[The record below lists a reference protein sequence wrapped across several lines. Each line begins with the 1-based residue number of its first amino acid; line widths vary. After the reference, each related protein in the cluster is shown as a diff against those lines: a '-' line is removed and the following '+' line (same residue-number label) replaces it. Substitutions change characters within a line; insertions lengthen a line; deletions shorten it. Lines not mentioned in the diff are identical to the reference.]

1 MRLRVRE
8 RTSAESNILMEL
20 LIRQL
25 EASSDLLKHGYGL
38 ISVYVVVNTP
48 LLKYRFDESMSLP
61 IRRGLSGV
69 GLVVSLAALTIVSF
83 QNGEYHRTRAAI
95 RRLIDLL
102 GLPLP
107 EHTQFKQSHM
117 TIVLMIVFLVGSA
130 GWLGLLLVN
139 GW

>member
-1 MRLRVRE
+1 
-8 RTSAESNILMEL
+8 
-20 LIRQL
+20 
-25 EASSDLLKHGYGL
+25 
-38 ISVYVVVNTP
+38 
-48 LLKYRFDESMSLP
+48 MSLP